1 MYNGPSALSSSI
13 TSATLRTWVLQ
24 KSARTRAHEF
34 FDHTP
39 LRRSPPPSCAA
50 WTCRTR
56 PLSALRPCAPAGL
69 SHRAGGAAI
78 AASGGVAGGAGGHAL
93 EVAAPKG
100 RLNFLSVPALVCW
113 KRAHGGAV

>member
-1 MYNGPSALSSSI
+1 MQVAI
-13 TSATLRTWVLQ
+13 R
-24 KSARTRAHEF
+24 RTRAHEF

-100 RLNFLSVPALVCW
+100 RLNFLSVRVIGPDEASTRILAYLWVGTEEFVL
-113 KRAHGGAV
+113 KVF